1 MSQGLSGTRGE
12 GFVAPA
18 GPVSTETIQKYLDE
32 NQALIVAIVENQ
44 NLGKLN
50 ECAQYQARL
59 QQNLMY
65 LAAIADAQ
73 PQPQAQATMMQ
84 QQGTGGQLPAQFSQQ
99 QQYGVMGNPQVHKN
113 ASGRDQFTGPGTY
126 R

>member
-1 MSQGLSGTRGE
+1 MSQGLSGARGE
-12 GFVAPA
+12 GFVAPV

-84 QQGTGGQLPAQFSQQ
+84 QGTGGQLPAQFSQQ
-99 QQYGVMGNPQVHKN
+99 QQYGVMGNPQVHKS
-113 ASGRDQFTGPGTY
+113 APGRDQFTGPGTY